1 MSLSKIEKLTPEQE
15 ALIPVYREKWRKIAL
30 STERLD
36 RAKAESVIKAA
47 YIAIGKPE
55 PEVQFYSSPCV
66 VRKNLSC
73 YWQHYLGNRLR
84 MMAGLPLREI
94 PDNQLEKYEL
104 GKRLFNQFNQ
114 IMVRSLIGK
123 LKDYLVEDIKK
134 QLGNHVETLLKLQ
147 LQLVPP
153 ELINIQLRQLQ
164 VPRADYRPYQFGNPL
179 VFEQLWQQV
188 VENYSGYSP
197 FGGLSFHAVM
207 TATNSFVLAN
217 RLCGLIQPE
226 VWACDASLLDFC
238 FSVLNCPYDQEKWEL
253 LQAIIINCGWIYPF
267 EKTCIV
273 CERPIKLSFDSQ
285 DRLHAEGKP
294 AIQFADGWG
303 LYSYHGVTLPEK
315 YGAVHPREWQA
326 QWILEEDNAELR
338 RVLIQGIGYARICQ
352 ELQATELD
360 SWAEYT
366 LLRIDKMID
375 MWELQPNYLLKMTCP
390 STGFIHAMR
399 VPPNMRSA
407 REAIRWV
414 NWGIDPEEF
423 SVQT

>member
-1 MSLSKIEKLTPEQE
+1 MSLSKIEKLTSEQE
-15 ALIPVYREKWRKIAL
+15 ALIPVYREKWRQIAL

-66 VRKNLSC
+66 VWKSLSY

-84 MMAGLPLREI
+84 MMARLPLREI
-94 PDNQLEKYEL
+94 PEKKLENYEL
-104 GKRLFNQFNQ
+104 GKHLFNQSPLGYQ
-114 IMVRSLIGK
+114 LDS
-123 LKDYLVEDIKK
+123 YLFVDLKK
-134 QLGNHVETLLKLQ
+134 QLESNLESRLNSKLELNLLPQSL
-147 LQLVPP
+147 L
-153 ELINIQLRQLQ
+153 NQLRQQSQSVLET
-164 VPRADYRPYQFGNPL
+164 YRH
-179 VFEQLWQQV
+179 
-188 VENYSGYSP
+188 YSCRLD
-197 FGGLSFHAVM
+197 FRTMM
-207 TATNSFVLAN
+207 TQTISLLLEARFCSSI
-217 RLCGLIQPE
+217 RPE

-238 FSVLNCPYDQEKWEL
+238 FSVLNCPYDPEKWEL
-253 LQAIIINCGWIYPF
+253 LQALIINCGWIYPF
-267 EKTCIV
+267 EKSCIV

-326 QWILEEDNAELR
+326 QWYLQEPIPEFRQLLLEVLPPHQWQAQWILKEDNAELR
-338 RVLIQGIGYARICQ
+338 RLLIQEIGYARICQ

-375 MWELQPNYLLKMTCP
+375 MLDGQQNYLLKMTCP

>member
-1 MSLSKIEKLTPEQE
+1 MSLSKIEKLTSEQE
-15 ALIPVYREKWRKIAL
+15 ALIPVYREKWRQIAL

-66 VRKNLSC
+66 VWKSLSY

-84 MMAGLPLREI
+84 MMARLPLREI
-94 PDNQLEKYEL
+94 PEKKLENYEL
-104 GKRLFNQFNQ
+104 GKHLFNQSPLGYQ
-114 IMVRSLIGK
+114 LDS
-123 LKDYLVEDIKK
+123 YLFVDLKK
-134 QLGNHVETLLKLQ
+134 QLESNLESRLNSKLELNLLPQSL
-147 LQLVPP
+147 L
-153 ELINIQLRQLQ
+153 NQLRQQSQSVLET
-164 VPRADYRPYQFGNPL
+164 YRH
-179 VFEQLWQQV
+179 
-188 VENYSGYSP
+188 YSCRLD
-197 FGGLSFHAVM
+197 FRTMM
-207 TATNSFVLAN
+207 TQTISLLLEARFCSSI
-217 RLCGLIQPE
+217 RPE

-238 FSVLNCPYDQEKWEL
+238 FSVLNCPYDPEKWEL
-253 LQAIIINCGWIYPF
+253 LQALIINCGWIYPF
-267 EKTCIV
+267 EKSCIV

-285 DRLHAEGKP
+285 DRLHAEGKL

-303 LYSYHGVTLPEK
+303 FYSYHGVTLPEK

-326 QWILEEDNAELR
+326 QWYLQEPIPEFRQLLLEVLPPHQWQAQWILKEDNAELR
-338 RVLIQGIGYARICQ
+338 RLLIQGIGYVRICQ

-375 MWELQPNYLLKMTCP
+375 MLDGQQNYLLKMTCP